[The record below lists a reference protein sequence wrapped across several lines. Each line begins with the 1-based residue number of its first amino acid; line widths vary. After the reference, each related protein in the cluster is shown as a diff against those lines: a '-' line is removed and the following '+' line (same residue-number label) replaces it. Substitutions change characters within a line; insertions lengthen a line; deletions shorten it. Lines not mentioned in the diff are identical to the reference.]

1 MNGVVILDK
10 PAGRTSHDVVA
21 EVKRL
26 LGAKKAGH
34 TGTLD
39 PLATGVLPICLN
51 EATKLAAFFGD
62 DTKTYMATMRL
73 GITTDT
79 LDREGQ
85 VIRKCKHCTDKE
97 LIRETL
103 RQFEG
108 GIRQT
113 PPRYSAVKYQG
124 KALYKWARQGNPVD
138 VSPKTVHIFY
148 IAVNDIS
155 LPDVTFT
162 VHCSKGTYIR
172 ALCADAG
179 EKLGCG
185 ACLIALRRIRSGF
198 FNESDTI
205 KLDSITPLDRK
216 NTLVSRVIPM
226 VDALAC
232 AATVEVEENLAAR
245 IRSGYQPGNEMLVP
259 GDKPFLAIGDMIKFT
274 HNGSLVAVARLR
286 CGSGQM
292 DLSNT
297 PQAIKILR
305 VFNE

>member
-1 MNGVVILDK
+1 MVILDK

-21 EVKRL
+21 EVKRVI
-26 LGAKKAGH
+26 GARKAGH

-39 PLATGVLPICLN
+39 PLATGVLPVCLN
-51 EATKLAAFFGD
+51 EATKLAAFLGD

-79 LDREGQ
+79 LDREGK
-85 VIRKCKHCTDKE
+85 VIEKCEHCTDKE

-108 GIRQT
+108 AIQQT

-124 KALYKWARQGNPVD
+124 KALYEWARQGNPVD
-138 VSPKTVHIFY
+138 VSPKTVHIYY
-148 IAVNDIS
+148 IEVNDIS

-162 VHCSKGTYIR
+162 AHCSKGTYIR

-185 ACLIALRRIRSGF
+185 ACLIALRRIRSGLF
-198 FNESDTI
+198 DESAAI
-205 KLDSITPLDRK
+205 RLDSITPMNRRD
-216 NTLVSRVIPM
+216 TLLSRVIPM
-226 VDALAC
+226 ADVLAG
-232 AATVEVEENLAAR
+232 ATTVEVEENLAAR

-259 GDKPFLAIGDMIKFT
+259 GDKPFLATGDMIKFI
-274 HNGSLVAVARLR
+274 HHGSLVAVARIR
-286 CGSGQM
+286 
-292 DLSNT
+292 
-297 PQAIKILR
+297 
-305 VFNE
+305 